1 MNLRKLA
8 LIGSLS
14 LALGVPGWA
23 AQTAQKDTKA
33 KGNPPAATETKTTK
47 TTKGAMHHATG
58 TVTSVD
64 NDKLVLNHKVNG
76 KAQDETIMLNSDT
89 KKPSDLKAGDRVSVQ
104 WRDENNQKMATSV
117 KAMASKSA
125 SKPAKSSTKAKS

>member
-1 MNLRKLA
+1 MNLKKLA
-8 LIGSLS
+8 LIGSLT

-23 AQTAQKDTKA
+23 AQTATTKSKA
-33 KGNPPAATETKTTK
+33 NPPAATETKTK
-47 TTKGAMHHATG
+47 TTKGAMHRATG

-76 KAQDETIMLNSDT
+76 KTQDETIMLNSDT
-89 KKPSDLKAGDRVSVQ
+89 KKPSDLKTGDHVSVQ
-104 WRDENNQKMATSV
+104 WRDENNQKIAAAI
-117 KAMASKSA
+117 KAMPSKSA

>member
-1 MNLRKLA
+1 MNLKKLA
-8 LIGSLS
+8 LIGSLT

-23 AQTAQKDTKA
+23 AQTATKDTKA
-33 KGNPPAATETKTTK
+33 KGNPPAATETKTK
-47 TTKGAMHHATG
+47 TTHGAMHRATG

-76 KAQDETIMLNSDT
+76 KNEDETIMLNSDT
-89 KKPSDLKAGDRVSVQ
+89 KKPSDLKTGDRVSVQ
-104 WRDENNQKMATSV
+104 WRDENNQKIATTV
-117 KAMASKSA
+117 KEMPSKSA

>member
-1 MNLRKLA
+1 MNLKKLA

-23 AQTAQKDTKA
+23 AQTTTTKS
-33 KGNPPAATETKTTK
+33 KSNPPAAAETKTK
-47 TTKGAMHHATG
+47 ATKGAMHRATG
-58 TVTSVD
+58 TVTSID

-76 KAQDETIMLNSDT
+76 KTEDETIMLNSET
-89 KKPSDLKAGDRVSVQ
+89 KKPSDLKTGDRVSVQ
-104 WRDENNQKMATSV
+104 WRDENNQKMATAI
-117 KAMASKSA
+117 KEMPAKSA

>member
-1 MNLRKLA
+1 MNLKKLA

-23 AQTAQKDTKA
+23 AQTNTKA
-33 KGNPPAATETKTTK
+33 KSNPPAATETKTK
-47 TTKGAMHHATG
+47 TTKGAMHRATG
-58 TVTSVD
+58 TVTSID

-76 KAQDETIMLNSDT
+76 KTEDETIMLNSDT
-89 KKPSDLKAGDRVSVQ
+89 KKPSDLKTGNRVSVQ
-104 WRDENNQKMATSV
+104 YREENNQKVATAI
-117 KAMASKSA
+117 KEMPSKSA